1 MVVQLKKFRHH
12 SHRMC
17 STGKSNMNVCVTHGF
32 VCVKATEV
40 QVFLCTSLPSL
51 ALPLTMQYGTPILR
65 HRAGKNT
72 TSYRWQIKP
81 IMNRQQSPHIQIKPE
96 AKTILKRIV
105 TEMLLRDIEWLLLR
119 VKKLVFL
126 IFILNS
132 GEEIQDIIADNH
144 NNLWQDVHSVQKE
157 RERNKPQ
164 WDPHRVQ

>member
-1 MVVQLKKFRHH
+1 
-12 SHRMC
+12 
-17 STGKSNMNVCVTHGF
+17 MNVFVTYGL

-72 TSYRWQIKP
+72 TSYKWQIKS
-81 IMNRQQSPHIQIKPE
+81 IKNWQQTPHTQIKPE

-105 TEMLLRDIEWLLLR
+105 TEMHLRDIERLLLR

-144 NNLWQDVHSVQKE
+144 NNLWQVGYYVEKE
-157 RERNKPQ
+157 QLRETHLNGIHIVSNNDQ
-164 WDPHRVQ
+164 LCLLALH

>member
-12 SHRMC
+12 SQRMC
-17 STGKSNMNVCVTHGF
+17 STGKWNMNACVTHGL

-81 IMNRQQSPHIQIKPE
+81 IKNRQTPHIQIKPE

-105 TEMLLRDIEWLLLR
+105 TEKLLRDVEWLLLR

-132 GEEIQDIIADNH
+132 VEEIQDIIADNH
-144 NNLWQDVHSVQKE
+144 KNLRQDVNSVQKE
-157 RERNKPQ
+157 KRNTPQ
-164 WDPHRVQ
+164 WDPHRAQ